1 MKTNIPIEPDSLS
14 EWVNSST
21 EKQLRFMVY
30 GLLTAILRGKTQLP
44 NVQSNQRGL
53 STLTYGILFASLV
66 KEHCTENS
74 HLDDW
79 LTKMTDESTL
89 HNILNFFQLT
99 SEDFSNNYQ

>member
-99 SEDFSNNYQ
+99 PQDFSNNYQ